1 MTNDATDRVRQ
12 DWDSQANKWYE
23 RREPIFA
30 ASLPIHEWL
39 IQKLD
44 PKPGERILEIAAG
57 PGDTGFL
64 AAQRLRNGRLVSTDL
79 SASMVDAARMRG
91 KELGITN
98 VEYRTLDAQ
107 AMDLPDASFDGA
119 ICRWGF
125 MLMPDPT
132 AAFRECRRVLVPG
145 GRLVLAVFT
154 GPDRNPFASIPAR
167 MLVEM
172 GYLPPPSGG
181 WQPGILALADRAK
194 LHSLMTDAGFTSI
207 EVEPVAMTWTFAS
220 LDEYWA
226 FLVDVTALGPLVR
239 ALPEDARIRF
249 RATLGERLAPFASAS
264 GIALPSECWG
274 ASALRDG
281 RQ

>member
-1 MTNDATDRVRQ
+1 MTNNATDRVRQ

-30 ASLPIHEWL
+30 ASRPIHEWL
-39 IQKLD
+39 VQHLD
-44 PKPGERILEIAAG
+44 PKPAEKILEIAAG

-64 AAQRLRNGRLVSTDL
+64 AAHRLGSGHLVSTDL
-79 SASMVDAARMRG
+79 SASMVDAARTRG
-91 KELGITN
+91 EELGVTN
-98 VEYRTLDAQ
+98 AQYRTLDAQ
-107 AMDLPDASFDGA
+107 AMDLADASFDGI

-125 MLMPDPT
+125 MLMPDPA

-154 GPDRNPFASIPAR
+154 GPDRNPLASINAR
-167 MLVEM
+167 TLVEM
-172 GYLPPPSGG
+172 GHLPAPGGG

-194 LHSLMTDAGFTSI
+194 LQSLMADAGFTSI

-220 LDEYWA
+220 LEEYWA

-239 ALPEDARIRF
+239 TLPDQDRAHF
-249 RATLGERLAPFASAS
+249 RTTLNERLAPFASAE
-264 GIALPSECWG
+264 GFALPSECWCG
-274 ASALRDG
+274 SASR
-281 RQ
+281 